1 MSVVTVEDRG
11 PVTIIAINRPEKLN
25 AINKAV
31 AVELQQAFAE
41 FDRSAQRVAVLTG
54 AGERAFSSGADVTDL
69 PELWRCVPT
78 VGITTEKPIIAAVS
92 GWCIGGGLVM
102 AMMCDLLVAAE
113 NARFSYPEGKVG
125 ITGGMIAGLAARIP
139 HKIAMEIMLL
149 GEPID
154 AERAY
159 AGRAGEP
166 DRGERHGDRGG
177 GRARP
182 QDGRSGA
189 AGAGDDEAF
198 RERSCHAKRPGRA
211 GGAVRRRTRRGAQQ
225 RRRRGGGARL
235 QGETPAALS
244 GPLTGRPAAQS
255 SWAALRGATIC
266 CIARRRARR
275 TVSRIS
281 AWLRSATRS
290 ASLTLAR
297 VGATQTVG
305 QRVTPLSLRN
315 SATALA

>member
-1 MSVVTVEDRG
+1 MSVVTVENRG
-11 PVTIIAINRPEKLN
+11 PVLVIAINRPEKLN

-41 FDRSAQRVAVLTG
+41 FDASAARVAVLTG

-78 VGITTEKPIIAAVS
+78 VGIRTEKPVIAAIS

-154 AERAY
+154 AGRAY
-159 AGRAGEP
+159 QAGLANRIVETGKAV
-166 DRGERHGDRGG
+166 
-177 GRARP
+177 
-182 QDGRSGA
+182 
-189 AGAGDDEAF
+189 DEAV
-198 RERSCHAKRPGRA
+198 ALGLKMVDLAPLALATMKRFVNDQILPKGPAELAARF
-211 GGAVRRRTRRGAQQ
+211 GAE
-225 RRRRGGGARL
+225 L
-235 QGETPAALS
+235 
-244 GPLTGRPAAQS
+244 
-255 SWAALRGATIC
+255 AT
-266 CIARRRARR
+266 
-275 TVSRIS
+275 V
-281 AWLRSATRS
+281 
-290 ASLTLAR
+290 
-297 VGATQTVG
+297 
-305 QRVTPLSLRN
+305 RN
-315 SATALA
+315 SADAAEGVRAFKEKRKPRYTGR